1 MNDFEFEFESL
12 GQVQPQMQ
20 SQQADLGIG
29 RVQEEFDRQNQGRDR
44 VQDMVR
50 RNQDA
55 MMENLKTEA
64 KNSGL
69 KFEDMQKLASFSQT
83 LTQEIVGYQK
93 KKNEQ
98 KVQTGMMK
106 AYADGYTPEEMAELY
121 KDESELNAAQ
131 TEANRISREYELN
144 GGQPDVAEE
153 LRNMT
158 GWEAYGYAKGMLQK
172 AGNNFGSW
180 MAERSNMPVMTLNG
194 KPLSLDTANNSV
206 EREMV
211 MRAHRETYISQYTG
225 MNPKMLNEYLY
236 SPMQKTEAA
245 IVQQW
250 DADYKQKMEKERDAH
265 MLEELNAQIKS
276 SPTPQPLLQFI
287 DRNEALYGKYG
298 AREKV
303 ANVLKGLIDTRQLSS
318 DEVTQLLG
326 TATGKNGNKIELG
339 SWREFQGLEQRALDV
354 EREQSDELYNDAL
367 RSDREVDMKFKKI
380 IENDR
385 DYLMELNPLQRY
397 QFVQQVK
404 KQLGRPDMEDTKQI
418 KALINLP
425 STDEEQALAEIEALQ
440 EAGLPI
446 PSSLL
451 VTKELKDKYGQ
462 ESADAAW
469 AQQAT
474 KDNKGIIEAQLRGAL
489 MLTDGKI
496 DVKSNEDYMRSL
508 PYVTRYA
515 EQKFKQV
522 RAENPGESDAQVTR
536 IVLDDIKKT
545 LGDPGK
551 FKESP
556 LYYANVLLAT
566 PKESELNTLANVTKY
581 SLEQQANGNKDFLS
595 TQMIPGTGREYRQM
609 EESIRAGKPEIP
621 LIYHQLARTIPGISG
636 IDIAR
641 EQLKVNGG
649 PDFVLG
655 KFDEDMAGLS
665 PETKKILQG
674 KEAYLTQH
682 RVNRAVVSQEASKA
696 NPPAVQDLLDYVVQD
711 ESDGGRYDIIF
722 GGGTV
727 DNIENLTVRQV
738 VDIQNQHLNK
748 GYPSAAIGRYQMM
761 YPDVAAGKV
770 GLSLDAKFNK
780 ENQDKMAMYYLEM
793 AGYSRFMS
801 GQISAET
808 FAHGLA
814 GQWRALHVK
823 GGGTYEQ
830 DGLNKAGSSTTYQG
844 LLERVRRLTAESPYN
859 APENISP
866 SLR

>member
-1 MNDFEFEFESL
+1 MNEFDFEFESL

-44 VQDMVR
+44 VQEMVR
-50 RNQDA
+50 RNQEA

-106 AYADGYTPEEMAELY
+106 AYADGYTPEEMAEL
-121 KDESELNAAQ
+121 KKEEAELNAAQ

-194 KPLSLDTANNSV
+194 KPLSLDNASNSV

-211 MRAHRETYISQYTG
+211 MRAHRETYISQFTG

-236 SPMQKTEAA
+236 SPMKKTEAA

-250 DADYKQKMEKERDAH
+250 DADYKAKMTKERDAQ
-265 MLEELNAQIKS
+265 MLDELNAQIKS
-276 SPTPQPLLQFI
+276 SPTPQPLLEFI

-303 ANVLKGLIDTRQLSS
+303 ATVLKGLIDTRQLSS
-318 DEVTQLLG
+318 DQVKQLLG
-326 TATGKNGNKIELG
+326 TATGKNGNKILLS

-354 EREQSDELYNDAL
+354 EREQADELYNDAL

-380 IENDR
+380 IERDR
-385 DYLMELNPLQRY
+385 DYLMGLNPLQRY

-404 KQLGRPDMEDTKQI
+404 KQLGRPDMENTKQI
-418 KALINLP
+418 DKLINLP
-425 STDEEQALAEIEALQ
+425 STDEERALAEIEALK

-446 PSSLL
+446 PSDLL

-469 AQQAT
+469 AQQAI
-474 KDNKGIIEAQLRGAL
+474 KDNEGKIKAQLATAL
-489 MLTDGKI
+489 QLTDGNI
-496 DVKSNEDYMRSL
+496 DLSRNEDYQRSL
-508 PYVTRYA
+508 PYVLRYA
-515 EQKFKQV
+515 EQQFKEA
-522 RAENPGESDAQVTR
+522 RAKNPGKDDEITR
-536 IVLDDIKKT
+536 IVLDGIKKT

-556 LYYANVLLAT
+556 LYYANVQFAT
-566 PKESELNTLANVTKY
+566 PKESELNTLANVTRY

-595 TQMIPGTGREYRQM
+595 TQMIPGTGREYTQL

-649 PDFVLG
+649 PDLVLG

-674 KEAYLTQH
+674 KEAYLTPQ
-682 RVNRAVVSQEASKA
+682 RVNRAVVSQESSKA
-696 NPPAVQDLLDYVVQD
+696 NPPAVQALLDYVVQD
-711 ESDGGRYDIIF
+711 ESAGGRYDIIF

-748 GYPSAAIGRYQMM
+748 GYSSAAIGRYQMM
-761 YPDVAAGKV
+761 YPDIAAGKV
-770 GLSLDAKFNK
+770 GLTLDAKFNK
-780 ENQDKMAMYYLEM
+780 ENQDKMAMYYLEV

-808 FAHGLA
+808 FARGLA
-814 GQWRALHVK
+814 SQWAALHVK
-823 GGGTYEQ
+823 EGGSYYK
-830 DGLNKAGSSTTYQG
+830 DGLNKAGPSTTYQG
-844 LLERVRRLTAESPYN
+844 LLEMVRRLVAESPYN

>member
-1 MNDFEFEFESL
+1 MNEFDFEFESL

-83 LTQEIVGYQK
+83 LTEKVVGYQK
-93 KKNEQ
+93 FKNEQ

-106 AYADGYTPEEMAELY
+106 AYADGYTPEEMAEL
-121 KDESELNAAQ
+121 KKEEAELNAAQ

-144 GGQPDVAEE
+144 GGQPDIAEE

-194 KPLSLDTANNSV
+194 KPLSLDSASNSV

-211 MRAHRETYISQYTG
+211 MRAHRETYISQFTG
-225 MNPKMLNEYLY
+225 MNPKLLNEYLY
-236 SPMQKTEAA
+236 SPMKKTEAA

-250 DADYKQKMEKERDAH
+250 DADYKAKMTKERDAQ
-265 MLEELNAQIKS
+265 MLDELNAQIKS
-276 SPTPQPLLQFI
+276 SPTPQPLLEFI

-303 ANVLKGLIDTRQLSS
+303 ATVLKGLIDTRQLSS
-318 DEVTQLLG
+318 DQVKQLLG
-326 TATGKNGNKIELG
+326 TATGKNGNKILLS

-354 EREQSDELYNDAL
+354 EREQADELYNDAL

-380 IENDR
+380 IERDR
-385 DYLMELNPLQRY
+385 DYLMGLNPLQRY

-404 KQLGRPDMEDTKQI
+404 KQLGRPDMENTKQI
-418 KALINLP
+418 DKLINLP
-425 STDEEQALAEIEALQ
+425 STDEERALAEIEALK

-446 PSSLL
+446 PSDLL

-469 AQQAT
+469 AQQAI
-474 KDNKGIIEAQLRGAL
+474 KDNEGKIKAQLATAL
-489 MLTDGKI
+489 QLTDGNI
-496 DVKSNEDYMRSL
+496 DLSRNEDYQRSL
-508 PYVTRYA
+508 PYVLRYA
-515 EQKFKQV
+515 EQQFKEA
-522 RAENPGESDAQVTR
+522 RAKNPGKDDEITR
-536 IVLDDIKKT
+536 IVLDGIKTT

-556 LYYANVLLAT
+556 LYYANVQFAT
-566 PKESELNTLANVTKY
+566 PKESELNTLANVTRY

-595 TQMIPGTGREYRQM
+595 TQMIPGTGREYTQL

-649 PDFVLG
+649 PDLVLG

-674 KEAYLTQH
+674 KEAYLTPQ
-682 RVNRAVVSQEASKA
+682 RVNRAVVSQESSKA
-696 NPPAVQDLLDYVVQD
+696 NPPAVQALLDYVIQD
-711 ESDGGRYDIIF
+711 ESSGGRYDIIF

-748 GYPSAAIGRYQMM
+748 GYSSAAIGRYQMM
-761 YPDVAAGKV
+761 YPDIAAGKV
-770 GLSLDAKFNK
+770 GLTLDAKFNK
-780 ENQDKMAMYYLEM
+780 ENQDKMAMYYLEV

-808 FAHGLA
+808 FARGLA
-814 GQWRALHVK
+814 SQWAALHVK
-823 GGGTYEQ
+823 EGGSYYK
-830 DGLNKAGSSTTYQG
+830 DGLNKAGPSTTYQG
-844 LLERVRRLTAESPYN
+844 LLEMVRRLVAESPYN